1 MNWFKKL
8 KMWQKILIVF
18 LVIGVIGSAIGGGSS
33 KSEEEKENNKSEQ
46 KEEKKEEKKNLGKY
60 DKELISGNYIA
71 GTDFPEG
78 KYNIVAVSGTGNVS
92 SSNMYSGGLN
102 EMMGTSGDMYSK
114 EYNNAKFTKETVL
127 RISGGVKIKLTST
140 EDVNLDEQNKR
151 KTDDSKAKSLGN
163 GNYIAGTDFEAGTY
177 NIDAVSGN
185 GNISSSNLY
194 DGGINAMM
202 GKGDSIYERKYINIE
217 LPKDAELKISG
228 GLKVKLTP
236 VK

>member
-60 DKELISGNYIA
+60 DKELIS
-71 GTDFPEG
+71 
-78 KYNIVAVSGTGNVS
+78 
-92 SSNMYSGGLN
+92 
-102 EMMGTSGDMYSK
+102 
-114 EYNNAKFTKETVL
+114 
-127 RISGGVKIKLTST
+127 
-140 EDVNLDEQNKR
+140 
-151 KTDDSKAKSLGN
+151 